1 MKKYQVSLA
10 KAVLGTF
17 GWLTGILVLANGGNE
32 ILRLLLL
39 SITCSIIIGF
49 IFSVGYPII
58 WKEFTTN
65 QAVKIGLSSIMNIG
79 GGCLVIGLLFPAMFT
94 MIFAWIPAMLLLSIV
109 LHTICSFFYQE
120 AN

>member
-10 KAVLGTF
+10 KAILGTF

-49 IFSVGYPII
+49 VFSVGYPII
-58 WKEFTTN
+58 WKEFTAN